1 MTAAAQARAAASA
14 VPVVAGARFP
24 RITTRGAYDLATGE
38 PDPGWG
44 AGGGGGGRR
53 RRGGRG
59 RRAGAAE
66 GPKAEAKKPR
76 AEAKA
81 EAKAEPRPEAEAPP
95 GAGQGPAPPEPPPY
109 RLYPKSYFDGLEGS
123 PELVVMVHGLR
134 NTTSDAARKFAIAKD
149 RLREL
154 GYGHPVVGYSYDSN
168 TAGAAAASPEKRA
181 RAAAVGVRIAEQNGP
196 RLAAFVRSF
205 KASSP
210 ATRVRLLGHSLGSQ
224 VIFSALSDL
233 AGRGAGRHPVESVHL
248 FGASVPASAPS
259 AGSAYAAAVAAAV
272 RSSVTSYYA
281 PTDEVL
287 LEAAGW
293 QGGGEGGGPGPP
305 RPGDPL
311 GLRGAHGRAAAK
323 YRQAEVRPENHRFAS
338 YAAVLE
344 EFP

>member
-1 MTAAAQARAAASA
+1 MTAAAQSRAAASA

-24 RITTRGAYDLATGE
+24 RITTRGAYDLATGDPE
-38 PDPGWG
+38 PEWG
-44 AGGGGGGRR
+44 AGGRGGGRR
-53 RRGGRG
+53 RR
-59 RRAGAAE
+59 RRQEAAA
-66 GPKAEAKKPR
+66 GPKAEP
-76 AEAKA
+76 KA
-81 EAKAEPRPEAEAPP
+81 EQKAEQKAEPKPEAEAAPK
-95 GAGQGPAPPEPPPY
+95 AGQGRAPPDPPPY

-134 NTTSDAARKFAIAKD
+134 NTTSDAARKFTIAKD

-205 KASSP
+205 KATSP

-259 AGSAYAAAVAAAV
+259 AGSAYAPAVASAV

-287 LEAAGW
+287 LEAAGLRAA
-293 QGGGEGGGPGPP
+293 EGPP

-311 GLRGAHGRAAAK
+311 GLRGAHGRAVAK

-344 EFP
+344 GFP

>member
-1 MTAAAQARAAASA
+1 MTGGAQARAAASA

-38 PDPGWG
+38 PVPGWG
-44 AGGGGGGRR
+44 TEGWSGGRR
-53 RRGGRG
+53 RRRRRGAGEGRG
-59 RRAGAAE
+59 RAPPAASK
-66 GPKAEAKKPR
+66 PKP
-76 AEAKA
+76 
-81 EAKAEPRPEAEAPP
+81 EPRPEAAKAP
-95 GAGQGPAPPEPPPY
+95 AESPPY

-123 PELVVMVHGLR
+123 PELAVMVHGLR
-134 NTTSDAARKFAIAKD
+134 NTTSDAARKFVIAKD

-168 TAGAAAASPEKRA
+168 TAGASSASPEKRA

-224 VIFSALSDL
+224 VIFSALTDL
-233 AGRGAGRHPVESVHL
+233 AGRGSGRHPVESVHL

-259 AGSAYAAAVAAAV
+259 AGSAYAAALAAAV

-293 QGGGEGGGPGPP
+293 QGGEEGKEEGGKGGPGP

-311 GLRGAHGRAAAK
+311 GLRGAHGRAVAK
-323 YRQAEVRPENHRFAS
+323 YRQVEARPENHRFAS